1 MQGGYLEVSQAEQEA
16 TSTDKPISNH
26 PKIISEKGYRCVCLN
41 ARSIVNKKNEL
52 NIMVEDIDPHIIGI
66 TESWANIDITDA
78 ELGLTGYVM
87 FRKDRIGRR
96 GGGVI
101 LYVKESIQAYEIKL
115 EREADCDEA
124 VWCKIVSG
132 NSKLTIGLVYRSPN
146 INEEDNTK
154 IKNAIK
160 EVSKGECIIMGDF
173 NHGHIQWNSLESTGI
188 EDQQFLCL
196 IQDSFLTQHVLEPT
210 RGENVLDIV
219 LSSQQELV
227 DNVKIFEP
235 LGNSDHNQ
243 IHFDINVKSESKN
256 KKTYKRNFHK
266 GNYKD
271 MRKYLAQLD
280 WNNMLMD
287 KTAIECWNI
296 LKYEIESI
304 IDKFVPFRKQGKR
317 CRKKHLSKEAI
328 RKIMLKQTMWRVY
341 RRTRKEEDYAK
352 YKEALNA
359 ATTEIRQ
366 SKRSYEQ
373 KLACNIKTDSKSFYA
388 YVRSKQNVQD
398 KVGPL
403 EDSAG
408 NIISQGFLM
417 AEDLNG
423 YFSSVFTKE
432 DISSLPVADAKFQ
445 GAKSDYL
452 GPLVVTPELVAR
464 KIKAMKDNKS
474 PGVDGIPPKL
484 LMETVDQISIPLARV
499 FNLSLKEGVVPFEWK
514 EANIIPLFKK
524 GSRNK
529 SENYRPV
536 SLTSVICKLLERL
549 IKDHMVDFLVKH
561 KLLNSSQHG
570 FLKARSCLTNILCF
584 LEEITK
590 WIDMGSPV
598 DIIYLDFQK
607 AFDKVPH
614 QRLLLKLK
622 AHGIGDSIT
631 DWIEQWLTDRRQRVV
646 VDGEVSNW
654 KSVLSGVPQGSVLG
668 PILFLIYI
676 NDLDDSITSNVLK
689 FADDTKLFRKV
700 NTDGDKQHLQNDLDR
715 LVKWSEKWQMLFNFG
730 KCKCLHT
737 GHRNLNVN
745 YKMGATV
752 LGTTVK
758 EKDLGVTIS
767 ADMKVSEQCGIA
779 ASKGNQILGLIRR
792 NITYKGK
799 KLIIP
804 LYKAIVRPHLEY
816 CIQAWRPYRKKDIDT
831 LERIQRRATKMI
843 PELRDLSYEERL
855 KECGLTT
862 LETRRLRGDQIEVF
876 KILNGYENIDRNMFF
891 SLKKDSRTRGHQVK
905 LVKDQCRLDIRKH
918 SFSQR
923 TINEW
928 NKLSTDCVTASSV
941 NMFKN
946 KVDTYIRRAGYK

>member
-1 MQGGYLEVSQAEQEA
+1 
-16 TSTDKPISNH
+16 
-26 PKIISEKGYRCVCLN
+26 
-41 ARSIVNKKNEL
+41 
-52 NIMVEDIDPHIIGI
+52 
-66 TESWANIDITDA
+66 
-78 ELGLTGYVM
+78 
-87 FRKDRIGRR
+87 
-96 GGGVI
+96 
-101 LYVKESIQAYEIKL
+101 
-115 EREADCDEA
+115 
-124 VWCKIVSG
+124 
-132 NSKLTIGLVYRSPN
+132 
-146 INEEDNTK
+146 
-154 IKNAIK
+154 
-160 EVSKGECIIMGDF
+160 
-173 NHGHIQWNSLESTGI
+173 
-188 EDQQFLCL
+188 
-196 IQDSFLTQHVLEPT
+196 
-210 RGENVLDIV
+210 
-219 LSSQQELV
+219 
-227 DNVKIFEP
+227 
-235 LGNSDHNQ
+235 
-243 IHFDINVKSESKN
+243 
-256 KKTYKRNFHK
+256 
-266 GNYKD
+266 
-271 MRKYLAQLD
+271 
-280 WNNMLMD
+280 
-287 KTAIECWNI
+287 
-296 LKYEIESI
+296 
-304 IDKFVPFRKQGKR
+304 
-317 CRKKHLSKEAI
+317 
-328 RKIMLKQTMWRVY
+328 MLKQTMWRVY
-341 RRTRKEEDYAK
+341 RRTRKDEDYAK

-373 KLACNIKTDSKSFYA
+373 KLACNIKHDSKSFYA

-452 GPLVVTPELVAR
+452 GPLVVTPELVAK

-484 LMETVDQISIPLARV
+484 LMETVEQISIPLARV
-499 FNLSLKEGVVPFEWK
+499 LNLALKEGVVPFEWK

-529 SENYRPV
+529 SESYRPV

-570 FLKARSCLTNILCF
+570 FLKARSCLTNMLCF

-590 WIDMGSPV
+590 WIDVGSPV

-737 GHRNLNVN
+737 GHGNLNVN
-745 YKMGATV
+745 YKMGDTV

-767 ADMKVSEQCGIA
+767 ADMNVSEQCGIA

-816 CIQAWRPYRKKDIDT
+816 CIQAWRPYRKKDKDT
-831 LERIQRRATKMI
+831 LERIQRRATKII
-843 PELRDLSYEERL
+843 PELRDLSFEERL
-855 KECGLTT
+855 KECGLTI

-891 SLKKDSRTRGHQVK
+891 SLKKDSRTRGHEVN

-946 KVDTYIRRAGYK
+946 KVDTYLRRAGYK

>member
-1 MQGGYLEVSQAEQEA
+1 
-16 TSTDKPISNH
+16 
-26 PKIISEKGYRCVCLN
+26 
-41 ARSIVNKKNEL
+41 
-52 NIMVEDIDPHIIGI
+52 
-66 TESWANIDITDA
+66 
-78 ELGLTGYVM
+78 
-87 FRKDRIGRR
+87 
-96 GGGVI
+96 
-101 LYVKESIQAYEIKL
+101 
-115 EREADCDEA
+115 
-124 VWCKIVSG
+124 
-132 NSKLTIGLVYRSPN
+132 
-146 INEEDNTK
+146 
-154 IKNAIK
+154 
-160 EVSKGECIIMGDF
+160 
-173 NHGHIQWNSLESTGI
+173 
-188 EDQQFLCL
+188 
-196 IQDSFLTQHVLEPT
+196 
-210 RGENVLDIV
+210 
-219 LSSQQELV
+219 
-227 DNVKIFEP
+227 
-235 LGNSDHNQ
+235 
-243 IHFDINVKSESKN
+243 
-256 KKTYKRNFHK
+256 
-266 GNYKD
+266 
-271 MRKYLAQLD
+271 
-280 WNNMLMD
+280 MLMN

-373 KLACNIKTDSKSFYA
+373 KLACNIKNDSKSFYA

-445 GAKSDYL
+445 GAKSEYL
-452 GPLVVTPELVAR
+452 GPLVVTPELVAK
-464 KIKAMKDNKS
+464 KIRAMKDNKS

-570 FLKARSCLTNILCF
+570 FLKARSCLTNMLCF

-590 WIDMGSPV
+590 WIDVGSPV

-614 QRLLLKLK
+614 QRLLHKLK

-737 GHRNLNVN
+737 GHGNLNVN
-745 YKMGATV
+745 YKMGDTV

-876 KILNGYENIDRNMFF
+876 KILNGYEIIDRNMFF
-891 SLKKDSRTRGHQVK
+891 SLKKDSRTRGHEVK

>member
-1 MQGGYLEVSQAEQEA
+1 
-16 TSTDKPISNH
+16 
-26 PKIISEKGYRCVCLN
+26 
-41 ARSIVNKKNEL
+41 
-52 NIMVEDIDPHIIGI
+52 
-66 TESWANIDITDA
+66 
-78 ELGLTGYVM
+78 
-87 FRKDRIGRR
+87 
-96 GGGVI
+96 
-101 LYVKESIQAYEIKL
+101 
-115 EREADCDEA
+115 
-124 VWCKIVSG
+124 
-132 NSKLTIGLVYRSPN
+132 
-146 INEEDNTK
+146 
-154 IKNAIK
+154 
-160 EVSKGECIIMGDF
+160 
-173 NHGHIQWNSLESTGI
+173 
-188 EDQQFLCL
+188 
-196 IQDSFLTQHVLEPT
+196 
-210 RGENVLDIV
+210 
-219 LSSQQELV
+219 
-227 DNVKIFEP
+227 
-235 LGNSDHNQ
+235 
-243 IHFDINVKSESKN
+243 
-256 KKTYKRNFHK
+256 
-266 GNYKD
+266 
-271 MRKYLAQLD
+271 
-280 WNNMLMD
+280 
-287 KTAIECWNI
+287 
-296 LKYEIESI
+296 
-304 IDKFVPFRKQGKR
+304 
-317 CRKKHLSKEAI
+317 
-328 RKIMLKQTMWRVY
+328 MLKQTMWRVY
-341 RRTRKEEDYAK
+341 RRTRKDEDYAK

-373 KLACNIKTDSKSFYA
+373 KLACNIKNDSKSFYA

-452 GPLVVTPELVAR
+452 GPLVVTPELVAK

-484 LMETVDQISIPLARV
+484 LMETVEQISIPLARV

-570 FLKARSCLTNILCF
+570 FLKARSCLTNMLCF

-590 WIDMGSPV
+590 WIDVGSPV

-745 YKMGATV
+745 YRMGDTV

-891 SLKKDSRTRGHQVK
+891 SLKKDSRTRGHEVK

-946 KVDTYIRRAGYK
+946 KVDTYLRRAGYK

>member
-1 MQGGYLEVSQAEQEA
+1 
-16 TSTDKPISNH
+16 
-26 PKIISEKGYRCVCLN
+26 
-41 ARSIVNKKNEL
+41 
-52 NIMVEDIDPHIIGI
+52 MV
-66 TESWANIDITDA
+66 
-78 ELGLTGYVM
+78 
-87 FRKDRIGRR
+87 
-96 GGGVI
+96 
-101 LYVKESIQAYEIKL
+101 
-115 EREADCDEA
+115 
-124 VWCKIVSG
+124 
-132 NSKLTIGLVYRSPN
+132 
-146 INEEDNTK
+146 
-154 IKNAIK
+154 
-160 EVSKGECIIMGDF
+160 
-173 NHGHIQWNSLESTGI
+173 
-188 EDQQFLCL
+188 
-196 IQDSFLTQHVLEPT
+196 
-210 RGENVLDIV
+210 
-219 LSSQQELV
+219 
-227 DNVKIFEP
+227 
-235 LGNSDHNQ
+235 
-243 IHFDINVKSESKN
+243 
-256 KKTYKRNFHK
+256 
-266 GNYKD
+266 
-271 MRKYLAQLD
+271 
-280 WNNMLMD
+280 
-287 KTAIECWNI
+287 
-296 LKYEIESI
+296 
-304 IDKFVPFRKQGKR
+304 
-317 CRKKHLSKEAI
+317 
-328 RKIMLKQTMWRVY
+328 KQTMWRVY

-388 YVRSKQNVQD
+388 YVRSKHNVQD

-417 AEDLNG
+417 AEDLNV

-570 FLKARSCLTNILCF
+570 FLKARSCLTNMLCF

-590 WIDMGSPV
+590 WIDVGSPV

-676 NDLDDSITSNVLK
+676 NDLDESITSNVLK

-715 LVKWSEKWQMLFNFG
+715 LVKWSEKWQMLLNFG

-737 GHRNLNVN
+737 GHGNLNVN
-745 YKMGATV
+745 YKMGASV
-752 LGTTVK
+752 LGTMVK

-891 SLKKDSRTRGHQVK
+891 SLKKDSKTRGHEVK

>member
-1 MQGGYLEVSQAEQEA
+1 
-16 TSTDKPISNH
+16 
-26 PKIISEKGYRCVCLN
+26 
-41 ARSIVNKKNEL
+41 
-52 NIMVEDIDPHIIGI
+52 
-66 TESWANIDITDA
+66 
-78 ELGLTGYVM
+78 
-87 FRKDRIGRR
+87 
-96 GGGVI
+96 
-101 LYVKESIQAYEIKL
+101 
-115 EREADCDEA
+115 
-124 VWCKIVSG
+124 
-132 NSKLTIGLVYRSPN
+132 
-146 INEEDNTK
+146 
-154 IKNAIK
+154 
-160 EVSKGECIIMGDF
+160 
-173 NHGHIQWNSLESTGI
+173 
-188 EDQQFLCL
+188 
-196 IQDSFLTQHVLEPT
+196 
-210 RGENVLDIV
+210 
-219 LSSQQELV
+219 
-227 DNVKIFEP
+227 
-235 LGNSDHNQ
+235 
-243 IHFDINVKSESKN
+243 
-256 KKTYKRNFHK
+256 
-266 GNYKD
+266 
-271 MRKYLAQLD
+271 
-280 WNNMLMD
+280 
-287 KTAIECWNI
+287 
-296 LKYEIESI
+296 
-304 IDKFVPFRKQGKR
+304 
-317 CRKKHLSKEAI
+317 
-328 RKIMLKQTMWRVY
+328 MLKQTMWRVY
-341 RRTRKEEDYAK
+341 RRTRKDEDYAK

-373 KLACNIKTDSKSFYA
+373 KLACNVKNDSKSFYA
-388 YVRSKQNVQD
+388 YVKSKQNIQD

-452 GPLVVTPELVAR
+452 GPLVVTPELIAK

-474 PGVDGIPPKL
+474 PGVDGIPPTL
-484 LMETVDQISIPLARV
+484 LMETVEQISIPLARV

-549 IKDHMVDFLVKH
+549 IKDHMVEFLVKH

-570 FLKARSCLTNILCF
+570 FLKARSCLTNMLCF

-590 WIDMGSPV
+590 WIDVGSPV

-745 YKMGATV
+745 YKMGDTV

-831 LERIQRRATKMI
+831 LECIQRRATKMI

-891 SLKKDSRTRGHQVK
+891 SLKKDSRTRGHEVK

-946 KVDTYIRRAGYK
+946 KVDTYLRRAGYK